1 MQTLRNC
8 SSSDNFV
15 HTKLHTQPITT
26 DPDWLTIDISILAE
40 QPQNPQFIT
49 ITTSIDHNIAPYAM
63 ASLTS
68 TSRTLLRALP
78 RSSLVSMPIRALSTS
93 SSKSR
98 ASEASATSSFDSPFR
113 GGASDK
119 GSKIPDFSH
128 YRSKSGTNSNLVF
141 QYFMVGRLPP
151 RIALERSKIV
161 VSAKC

>member
-78 RSSLVSMPIRALSTS
+78 RSSLVSTS
-93 SSKSR
+93 SSKAR